1 MKVGRSI
8 IIGIGNSFRGD
19 DGAGLVAA
27 RMLRERA
34 LRDTVVLE
42 SDGDPASLIEAWTG
56 ADAAFIID
64 AVSSGAAPGSLHVID
79 ARRKT
84 LDGDLFRH
92 STHAFGVAEA
102 VEISRTL
109 ETIPPVFWVYGIE
122 GRDFRPGST
131 MSPEAIQGVAKAVE
145 ALLGKL
151 IESGIEPTND

>member
-34 LRDTVVLE
+34 LRDTAVLE
-42 SDGDPASLIEAWTG
+42 HDGEPASLIEAWTG
-56 ADAAFIID
+56 ADDVFIID

-79 ARRKT
+79 ARRTT

-92 STHAFGVAEA
+92 STHAFGIAEA

-109 ETIPPVFWVYGIE
+109 ETIPPVFWIYGIE
-122 GRDFRPGST
+122 GKDFSPGST
-131 MSPEAIQGVAKAVE
+131 VSPEALQGVRKALE
-145 ALLGKL
+145 ALLAKL
-151 IESGIEPTND
+151 TELGIEPADD